1 MRLGRGDRRQLTS
14 RRDDERRMRKPGDP
28 VERSSLAGGA
38 DSFVMRVVRRR
49 STRIDVGRVAEPR
62 APFAKRGNA
71 QSELRHQC
79 QQGGSSQ
86 ENRADTG
93 GT

>member
-1 MRLGRGDRRQLTS
+1 MRLGRGDRCQLTS
-14 RRDDERRMRKPGDP
+14 RSDDEGWMREPGDP
-28 VERSSLAGGA
+28 VERSRLAGGA
-38 DSFVMRVVRRR
+38 DRFVVRVVRRR
-49 STRIDVGRVAEPR
+49 STRIDVGREAEPR

-71 QSELRHQC
+71 QSELRHQR

-86 ENRADTG
+86 ENRAYAR